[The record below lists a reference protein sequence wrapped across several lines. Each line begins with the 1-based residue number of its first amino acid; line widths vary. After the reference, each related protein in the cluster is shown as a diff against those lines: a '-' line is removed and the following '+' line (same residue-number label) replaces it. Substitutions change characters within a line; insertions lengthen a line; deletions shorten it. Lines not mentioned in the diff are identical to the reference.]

1 MSLWQQLSLAWRAQG
16 ASPLLRE
23 YYQSLRPLLQQSLAD
38 VPLIAIDME
47 MTGLNPQQNQI
58 ISVGLVPLTQRQL
71 PLAMAAHQLVGISGS
86 VGQSAIIH
94 GIVDRHLQEQSLE
107 QQQLL
112 PWLLRQVMG
121 KLMIFHHAPLDLAFL
136 STLMQRTNGTSMRF
150 PVVDTLQIE
159 RRRLLRERHI
169 LPQGCLRLGACRQRY
184 HLPVYAAHNALMDA
198 IACGEL
204 FLAQTASINPDVAV
218 AEFLWWP

>member
-1 MSLWQQLSLAWRAQG
+1 MSPWQQLSLAWRARG
-16 ASPLLRE
+16 AVPLLRE
-23 YYQSLRPLLQQSLAD
+23 YYQSLHPLLQRPLSDVSLVA
-38 VPLIAIDME
+38 VDME
-47 MTGLNPQQNQI
+47 MTGLDPQQNQI
-58 ISVGLVPLTQRQL
+58 ISVGLVPLIQQRLQL
-71 PLAMAAHQLVGISGS
+71 ATAEHQLVGISGS
-86 VGQSAIIH
+86 VGQSAVIH
-94 GIVDRHLQEQSLE
+94 GIVDRHLQAQTLA
-107 QQQLL
+107 QQHLL
-112 PWLLRQVMG
+112 SWLLQRVMG

-136 STLMQRTNGTSMRF
+136 SALVPKAPGSALRF

-204 FLAQTASINPDVAV
+204 FLAQTASIDPHVAV